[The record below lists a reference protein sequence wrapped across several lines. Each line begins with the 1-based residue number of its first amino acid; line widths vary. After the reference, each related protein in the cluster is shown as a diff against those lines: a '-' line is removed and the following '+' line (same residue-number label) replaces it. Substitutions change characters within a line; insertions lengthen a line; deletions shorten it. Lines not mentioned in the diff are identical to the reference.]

1 MKKLSTFTK
10 IALSIMIAGI
20 IYGIVKQSW
29 DMIIMCGLFFIL
41 SILELQGKIKYNQ
54 RTKFQYPRF
63 LLDKSLT
70 TY

>member
-10 IALSIMIAGI
+10 IALSILIAGI

-41 SILELQGKIKYNQ
+41 SILELQAKMK
-54 RTKFQYPRF
+54 
-63 LLDKSLT
+63 
-70 TY
+70 